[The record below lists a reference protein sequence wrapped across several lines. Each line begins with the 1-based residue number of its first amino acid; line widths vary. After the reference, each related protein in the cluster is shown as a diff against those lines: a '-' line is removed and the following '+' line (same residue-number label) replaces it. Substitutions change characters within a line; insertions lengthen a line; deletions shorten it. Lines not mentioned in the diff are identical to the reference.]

1 MFIFRFKAVTT
12 LALASFCSMLFPRL
26 INSAIPNAAT
36 LTPSWDFNYAIL
48 GAAITF
54 FLLFFLL
61 IALVAKTTY
70 MVSQS
75 EVIIIERL
83 GKFHKILYPGI
94 HFVIPFMDI
103 PHFYNWTIIKT
114 DPASGRTYRYSL
126 VAFRIDLRESLYDFP
141 RQNVITKDNVT
152 MQISALL
159 YYQITDPRRAIYEIQ
174 NLPESI
180 EKLAQTK
187 LREVI
192 GSLDLDETLVS
203 RDCINAKLREALE
216 SATDKWGVKVNRVEL
231 QEITPPQ
238 DIKVAMEKQMRA
250 ERDRR
255 AIVLEAEGEKQSA
268 ILKAEGEKIARI
280 TRAAGEAES
289 KKVIAAGE
297 SESKRLLALGEAD
310 ALKTLATVNPNLDP
324 AKFMLALNYIKA
336 FGELSAGS
344 NNKTII
350 MPYEVT
356 SVMGSLSTIKE
367 MFASG
372 DLSGK

>member
-1 MFIFRFKAVTT
+1 
-12 LALASFCSMLFPRL
+12 
-26 INSAIPNAAT
+26 
-36 LTPSWDFNYAIL
+36 
-48 GAAITF
+48 
-54 FLLFFLL
+54 
-61 IALVAKTTY
+61 

-83 GKFHKILYPGI
+83 GKFHKILHPGI
-94 HFVIPFMDI
+94 HFVIPFIDA
-103 PHFYNWTIIKT
+103 PHTYNWTIIKT
-114 DPASGRTYRYSL
+114 DPSSGRTYRYSL
-126 VAFRIDLRESLYDFP
+126 VAARIDLREALYDFP

-159 YYQITDPRRAIYEIQ
+159 YYQITDPKRAIYEIQ

-192 GSLDLDETLVS
+192 GSLDLDGTLVS
-203 RDCINAKLREALE
+203 RDFINAKLREALE
-216 SATDKWGVKVNRVEL
+216 GATDKWGVKVNRVEL

-268 ILKAEGEKIARI
+268 ILKAEGDKIARI

-289 KKVIAAGE
+289 KMVIANGE
-297 SESKRLLALGEAD
+297 AESKRLLASGEAD
-310 ALKTLATVNPNLDP
+310 ALQALAKSNPNLDP
-324 AKFMLALNYIKA
+324 AKYMLALNYIKA
-336 FGELSAGS
+336 LSELTSGKS
-344 NNKTII
+344 NKTII

-356 SVMGSLSTIKE
+356 SILGSISTIKE
-367 MFASG
+367 LFVS
-372 DLSGK
+372 DKNETEE